1 MDLRTD
7 HRPVKRSEL
16 LTRSN
21 ETIFLVYIF
30 QVLNLFVA
38 LLVNAFDF
46 REVDN
51 DSNEEIQAE
60 GNSSRCSM
68 KKVFH
73 TRKSRL
79 FVAKYR
85 EPFRL
90 YELQVLESSHCPM
103 KENRQLAISDS
114 EHHHV
119 EPTDATCKGNMFV
132 GLVLIEYRKII

>member
-1 MDLRTD
+1 M
-7 HRPVKRSEL
+7 
-16 LTRSN
+16 
-21 ETIFLVYIF
+21 FLAFIF

-51 DSNEEIQAE
+51 DSNEEIQSE
-60 GNSSRCSM
+60 ENPSRCSM
-68 KKVFH
+68 KKVFR

-90 YELQVLESSHCPM
+90 YELQVLESSRCPM

-114 EHHHV
+114 EHHHA
-119 EPTDATCKGNMFV
+119 ESNDATCKGNMFF
-132 GLVLIEYRKII
+132 GLVCNEKRKISMCFAPKKKFGQ

>member
-1 MDLRTD
+1 MLSSSHET
-7 HRPVKRSEL
+7 L
-16 LTRSN
+16 L
-21 ETIFLVYIF
+21 FADIF

-51 DSNEEIQAE
+51 EPNEEIPAE
-60 GNSSRCSM
+60 ENPSRCSI
-68 KKVFH
+68 KKVFR

-90 YELQVLESSHCPM
+90 YELQVLESGRCPM
-103 KENRQLAISDS
+103 KDNRQLAISNS
-114 EHHHV
+114 EHDHA
-119 EPTDATCKGNMFV
+119 ESPDATCKGDMSF
-132 GLVLIEYRKII
+132 G

>member
-1 MDLRTD
+1 
-7 HRPVKRSEL
+7 
-16 LTRSN
+16 
-21 ETIFLVYIF
+21 
-30 QVLNLFVA
+30 VA

-60 GNSSRCSM
+60 EDPSRCSI
-68 KKVFH
+68 KKVFR

-90 YELQVLESSHCPM
+90 YELQVLESSRRPL
-103 KENRQLAISDS
+103 KDNRQLAISDS
-114 EHHHV
+114 EHHHT
-119 EPTDATCKGNMFV
+119 ESPNATCEGDMPKWFS
-132 GLVLIEYRKII
+132 IHEKK